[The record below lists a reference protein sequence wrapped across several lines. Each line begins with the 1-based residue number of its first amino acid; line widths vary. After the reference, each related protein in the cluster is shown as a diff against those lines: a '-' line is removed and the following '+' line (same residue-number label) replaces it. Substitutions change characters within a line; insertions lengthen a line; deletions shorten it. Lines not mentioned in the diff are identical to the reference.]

1 MMGTIWRLLLL
12 ALLLNATLATGALA
26 RSVYLADGGKIE
38 AQKVWQEEGRIYL
51 LLNRDSL
58 IYFSPEEVNMQ
69 KTFAK
74 KKQKKAPHA
83 SARKK

>member
-1 MMGTIWRLLLL
+1 MGTIWRLLLL
-12 ALLLNATLATGALA
+12 ALLLNATLVTGALA
-26 RSVYLADGGKIE
+26 RSVYLADGGVIK

-58 IYFSPEEVNMQ
+58 ITFSPEEINMQ

-74 KKQKKAPHA
+74 KKKAPL
-83 SARKK
+83 SPARKK

>member
-12 ALLLNATLATGALA
+12 ALLLNATLATGVLA

-38 AQKVWQEEGRIYL
+38 AQKVWQEDGRIYL

-58 IYFSPEEVNMQ
+58 IFFSPEEINLQ
-69 KTFAK
+69 KTLPK
-74 KKQKKAPHA
+74 
-83 SARKK
+83 RKKTSSPPGK

>member
-1 MMGTIWRLLLL
+1 MGTIWRLLLL
-12 ALLLNATLATGALA
+12 ALLLNATLVTGALA
-26 RSVYLADGGKIE
+26 RSVYLADGGVIK

-58 IYFSPEEVNMQ
+58 ITFSPEEINMQ

-74 KKQKKAPHA
+74 KKQKKIPLPP
-83 SARKK
+83 ARKK